1 MDMKIRNMLLGI
13 ALAICLLAGAFSG
26 LAEEGL
32 VVELGP
38 VDLTGDAYIV
48 PEEVSEAEA
57 VRAAVESLLES
68 SFSPEQR
75 AEVLERLRA
84 RSELDLNDF
93 TADGTD
99 AGKVLTDVIA
109 KGLESD
115 RKDE

>member
-1 MDMKIRNMLLGI
+1 MDNEERVIVRLSSDDLL
-13 ALAICLLAGAFSG
+13 LLS
-26 LAEEGL
+26 EL
-32 VVELGP
+32 VNRH
-38 VDLTGDAYIV
+38 DY
-48 PEEVSEAEA
+48 VSEAEA

>member
-1 MDMKIRNMLLGI
+1 MRLSSDDLL
-13 ALAICLLAGAFSG
+13 LLS
-26 LAEEGL
+26 EL
-32 VVELGP
+32 VNRH
-38 VDLTGDAYIV
+38 DYA
-48 PEEVSEAEA
+48 SEAEA
-57 VRAAVESLLES
+57 VRALLES

>member
-1 MDMKIRNMLLGI
+1 MDNEERVIVRLSSDDLL
-13 ALAICLLAGAFSG
+13 LLS
-26 LAEEGL
+26 EL
-32 VVELGP
+32 VNRH
-38 VDLTGDAYIV
+38 DY
-48 PEEVSEAEA
+48 VSEAEA

-93 TADGTD
+93 TADGID

>member
-1 MDMKIRNMLLGI
+1 MENEERVIVRLSSDDLL
-13 ALAICLLAGAFSG
+13 LLS
-26 LAEEGL
+26 EL
-32 VVELGP
+32 VNRH
-38 VDLTGDAYIV
+38 DYA
-48 PEEVSEAEA
+48 SEAEA
-57 VRAAVESLLES
+57 VRAAGESLLES

>member
-1 MDMKIRNMLLGI
+1 MRLSSDDLL
-13 ALAICLLAGAFSG
+13 LLS
-26 LAEEGL
+26 EL
-32 VVELGP
+32 VNRH
-38 VDLTGDAYIV
+38 DY
-48 PEEVSEAEA
+48 VSEAEA

>member
-1 MDMKIRNMLLGI
+1 MKIRNMLLGI

-57 VRAAVESLLES
+57 VAVEAGLALTEEI
-68 SFSPEQR
+68 FPDDIFR
-75 AEVLERLRA
+75 DYVLEKFDR
-84 RSELDLNDF
+84 NH
-93 TADGTD
+93 DGTISSSEASKVKTID
-99 AGKVLTDVIA
+99 VTGLGISSLAGV
-109 KGLESD
+109 
-115 RKDE
+115 

>member
-1 MDMKIRNMLLGI
+1 MDNEERVIVRLSSDDLL
-13 ALAICLLAGAFSG
+13 LLS
-26 LAEEGL
+26 EL
-32 VVELGP
+32 VNRH
-38 VDLTGDAYIV
+38 DYA
-48 PEEVSEAEA
+48 SEAEA
-57 VRAAVESLLES
+57 VRAAVKSLLES

>member
-1 MDMKIRNMLLGI
+1 MDNEERVIVRLSSDDLL
-13 ALAICLLAGAFSG
+13 LLS
-26 LAEEGL
+26 EL
-32 VVELGP
+32 VNRH
-38 VDLTGDAYIV
+38 DYA
-48 PEEVSEAEA
+48 SEAEA

-68 SFSPEQR
+68 RFSPEQR

>member
-1 MDMKIRNMLLGI
+1 MENEERVIVRLSSDDLL
-13 ALAICLLAGAFSG
+13 LLS
-26 LAEEGL
+26 EL
-32 VVELGP
+32 VNRH
-38 VDLTGDAYIV
+38 DY
-48 PEEVSEAEA
+48 VSEAEA